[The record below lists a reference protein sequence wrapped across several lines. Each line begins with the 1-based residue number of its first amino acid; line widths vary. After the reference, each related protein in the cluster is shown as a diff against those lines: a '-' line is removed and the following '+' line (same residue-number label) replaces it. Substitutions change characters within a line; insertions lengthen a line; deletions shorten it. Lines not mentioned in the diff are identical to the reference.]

1 MTHAALSP
9 TFAAFV
15 LPWKDAMGNSTRRS
29 ANFCSIHI
37 FPQNEKL
44 TNIRTKRKENSSSL
58 HFYSSTFLKKIIIII
73 IIIFFLLY
81 SIKVGHLVWVSC
93 FVIIYNCVIFAFVT

>member
-15 LPWKDAMGNSTRRS
+15 LPWKDAMGNSTRS

-44 TNIRTKRKENSSSL
+44 TNIRTERKENSSSL

-73 IIIFFLLY
+73 IFLI
-81 SIKVGHLVWVSC
+81 SQSSAGEGK
-93 FVIIYNCVIFAFVT
+93 

>member
-9 TFAAFV
+9 IFVDFV
-15 LPWKDAMGNSTRRS
+15 LPWKDAMGNSTRRN

-44 TNIRTKRKENSSSL
+44 TNIRTERKENSSSL
-58 HFYSSTFLKKIIIII
+58 HFYSSTFFLIIIII
-73 IIIFFLLY
+73 IILLY
-81 SIKVGHLVWVSC
+81 NTKVGHLVWVSC
-93 FVIIYNCVIFAFVT
+93 FVVIYNCVIFEFVT